1 MTNLIPNYD
10 KFNTKISSIYDKF
23 NTYVDIKKS
32 LSLLNIKK
40 IAIM

>member
-10 KFNTKISSIYDKF
+10 KFNTKFSSIYDKF

-40 IAIM
+40 K